1 MAKTPKKRHDN
12 PQLIRLISYL
22 KKASRDNDARIW
34 ASIAGSL
41 DKARS
46 RRVSV
51 NLSRISRHAQ
61 KGQIVAVPG
70 KVLGAGK
77 LNAPMTIAAF
87 AFSAK
92 AIEKVKKSKGKCLTL
107 PELVTRNPKGS
118 NVRIV
123 G

>member
-1 MAKTPKKRHDN
+1 M
-12 PQLIRLISYL
+12 
-22 KKASRDNDARIW
+22 KKASRENDARIW
-34 ASIAGSL
+34 ASIADSL

-46 RRVSV
+46 RRLSV

-61 KGQIVAVPG
+61 KGQVIAVPG

-92 AIEKVKKSKGKCLTL
+92 AVEKVRKSKGKCLTL
-107 PELVTRNPKGS
+107 TELVTKDPKGS
-118 NVRIV
+118 NVRII